1 MEIIFQSR
9 KGFPYLAMAYIH
21 RTFPMFSLARSG
33 ADMLQMESRIW
44 QQASKNSWRNA
55 LMIRRLGSPWVKAL
69 THFHIIPY
77 QCLRGSHPSGSL
89 SSLCS
94 RLLAIVLF
102 LQNTSADCLDN
113 RHINI
118 SAPCNSDTRHMF
130 RVFQKS
136 RSLNF
141 SVILPRT
148 ATRPL
153 QGCFDWQVAG
163 PKRMAFSKLIHANWL
178 EATSLLLMSLASKN
192 GKPSVVGGGFQQGV
206 WKNRCYT
213 VVDHC

>member
-1 MEIIFQSR
+1 
-9 KGFPYLAMAYIH
+9 
-21 RTFPMFSLARSG
+21 
-33 ADMLQMESRIW
+33 MLQMESRIW

-94 RLLAIVLF
+94 RLLAIVFF

-118 SAPCNSDTRHMF
+118 SAPCNSDTRNMF
-130 RVFQKS
+130 QVLQKS

-141 SVILPRT
+141 SVS
-148 ATRPL
+148 L
-153 QGCFDWQVAG
+153 QQPGV
-163 PKRMAFSKLIHANWL
+163 SKVVW
-178 EATSLLLMSLASKN
+178 LASSWSQTHGLQQTDPCQLTWGYIIIADVLGSDKR
-192 GKPSVVGGGFQQGV
+192 KTLVVSGCVQQGSV
-206 WKNRCYT
+206 EI
-213 VVDHC
+213 